1 MLLAPDTIETMVGGR
16 QPLEYA
22 GGVDVAVLQ
31 TLHDMVNSSSLI
43 GHQ

>member
-22 GGVDVAVLQ
+22 GGVDVAVQ